1 MLWTPP
7 GVTAAVTHVIPE
19 GQTEAFYPMNADGN
33 AQARA
38 WKLAVLGEADAGRG
52 SVWVST
58 PPAALAVASPYV
70 GLKIEMA
77 TAVQG
82 QAADVVCKLE
92 HLKPFEGK
100 AKVILHGLPPACT
113 SESLEREI
121 TKDDKEVVF
130 KVQTAAA
137 TPAAQHKTLF
147 CQVLVPEQGEQVAH
161 NVGGGGILRVDA
173 PPPAK
178 KDAPAAKPAETAKPG
193 EPAKRLTRLEQL
205 RLEAEQKEKK

>member
-1 MLWTPP
+1 
-7 GVTAAVTHVIPE
+7 
-19 GQTEAFYPMNADGN
+19 
-33 AQARA
+33 
-38 WKLAVLGEADAGRG
+38 
-52 SVWVST
+52 
-58 PPAALAVASPYV
+58 
-70 GLKIEMA
+70 MA

-100 AKVILHGLPPACT
+100 AKVVLHGLPPGCT
-113 SESLEREI
+113 SESVEREI

-147 CQVLVPEQGEQVAH
+147 CQVLVPEQGELVAH
-161 NVGGGGILRVDA
+161 NVGGGGILRVDV
-173 PPPAK
+173 PPPPK
-178 KDAPAAKPAETAKPG
+178 KDGPAPAAAGAPKPG
-193 EPAKRLTRLEQL
+193 EPAKRLSRLEQL